1 MQDVKMSKLSNDKLG
16 KLYIAKFR
24 IACYALNVLQY
35 IIQKTLSENKRIKEE
50 TMKKGASLHRKP
62 EKDFV

>member
-24 IACYALNVLQY
+24 IACYALNVLRY
-35 IIQKTLSENKRIKEE
+35 IIQKNNFRKQKNRGGNDEKRGFF
-50 TMKKGASLHRKP
+50 TP
-62 EKDFV
+62 

>member
-1 MQDVKMSKLSNDKLG
+1 MSKLSIDKLG

-35 IIQKTLSENKRIKEE
+35 IIQKNTFRKQKNQGGNDEKRGFF
-50 TMKKGASLHRKP
+50 TP
-62 EKDFV
+62 